1 MILINRK
8 NIDFSE
14 RKDTSKEKKQKKTS
28 QEIEKNYLLEKIQ
41 IFSLLWIFNQ
51 MKKYKERLLLIET
64 VSKLTNLILES
75 SQSVA

>member
-28 QEIEKNYLLEKIQ
+28 QEIEKNYLLEKNFPYSEYSIK
-41 IFSLLWIFNQ
+41 
-51 MKKYKERLLLIET
+51 MTKYKERLLLTET